1 MTSPF
6 IPPELI
12 SPEPDQPTWYDIVDS
27 PVGRLMLTGD
37 GMALSGLFM
46 MDTGGRSMTAEP
58 QWSRRPGTFGA
69 VADQLAEYFAGSR
82 TEFELPLAPRGTP
95 FQLAVW
101 AELTRIPYGVTASY
115 GAVAAAL
122 GKSALASRAV
132 GLANG
137 RNPISIIVPCH
148 RVIGADGSLTG
159 YGGGLD
165 RKEWLLRH
173 ENAPFGNV
181 GRRRGAPSTE
191 AQPTL
196 W

>member
-6 IPPELI
+6 LPAGPAT
-12 SPEPDQPTWYDIVDS
+12 PTWYDIVDS
-27 PVGRLMLTGD
+27 PVGRILLTGD
-37 GMALSGLFM
+37 ERALGGLYLLDAGERSASVRPEWTRREGLF
-46 MDTGGRSMTAEP
+46 SA
-58 QWSRRPGTFGA
+58 GT
-69 VADQLAEYFAGSR
+69 R
-82 TEFELPLAPRGTP
+82 TEFDLPLAPRGTP

-101 AELTRIPYGVTASY
+101 AELTRIPHGSTVSY

-122 GKSALASRAV
+122 GKSPVASRAV

-159 YGGGLD
+159 YGWGVD

-173 ENAPFGNV
+173 EGAYTAADLQATLFG
-181 GRRRGAPSTE
+181 
-191 AQPTL
+191 
-196 W
+196 

>member
-1 MTSPF
+1 MLTGPF
-6 IPPELI
+6 LAAEA
-12 SPEPDQPTWYDIVDS
+12 TAANCYDIVDS
-27 PVGRLMLTGD
+27 PLGRLLLTGD
-37 GMALSGLFM
+37 ERALSGLFLL
-46 MDTGGRSMTAEP
+46 DAGERSATVRPE
-58 QWSRRPGTFGA
+58 WTRRAGMFA
-69 VADQLAEYFAGSR
+69 AAADQLAEYFTGTR
-82 TEFELPLAPRGTP
+82 TRFELVLAPRGTP

-101 AELTRIPYGVTASY
+101 AELTRIPYGSTASY

-122 GKSALASRAV
+122 GKSPVASRAI

-159 YGGGLD
+159 YGWGVD

-173 ENAPFGNV
+173 EGALPARGPGRAGPAPGP
-181 GRRRGAPSTE
+181 G
-191 AQPTL
+191 QPGL